1 MWLFLLVVPTAVQ
14 SASVDFCEPARN
26 AGVNMTSY
34 AEDVAHNLHSLSV
47 EDIRYFFDEQ
57 FPITNT
63 IPTVNMNLTGSPVL
77 LFAPSRPS
85 VFKFPGGAA
94 VDYILSNNDETDKFE
109 AQGETTLEE
118 IIHQMHMLE
127 MWHMTSKIYKDIKLK
142 DLDIE
147 EVCPCLINE
156 EKNGIV
162 EELTFIAGL
171 LRDWL
176 PYKIVDGK
184 RTIPLGQ
191 AKGSKSIDQ
200 MYYKRLDKHQRQARD
215 GTSFAQTGYQHGSN
229 RLYKN
234 LRQAR
239 DGTSF
244 AQTGYQHGSNRLYKN
259 LRQARDGTSFAQTG
273 YQHGSNRL
281 YKNSR
286 TPKKYIEGEIYETI
300 NGEEF
305 QIVPE
310 LKDSKTWNN
319 YWKDKVYEKES
330 TEQKQRMYN
339 FAMYMYCKL
348 NLA

>member
-127 MWHMTSKIYKDIKLK
+127 MWHMTSKIYKVIKLK

-191 AKGSKSIDQ
+191 ARGSKSFDQ
-200 MYYKRLDKHQRQARD
+200 MFYKRLDKHQRQARD

-234 LRQAR
+234 
-239 DGTSF
+239 
-244 AQTGYQHGSNRLYKN
+244 
-259 LRQARDGTSFAQTG
+259 
-273 YQHGSNRL
+273 
-281 YKNSR
+281 SR
-286 TPKKYIEGEIYETI
+286 TSKKYIEGEIYETI